1 MTQKHVDIEDLQD
14 PYPKWY
20 PHHPAMY
27 DIHKTYLDNLE
38 NGPFFDNP
46 LPKREMAPK
55 DDWFDFL
62 GVLVASP
69 IGIPAGPLL
78 DSKAIKFASEMGFD
92 LLTYKTI
99 RSRSHPSHPLP
110 NMVYVD
116 SGLTGK
122 RIEEPPAHLANLT
135 VTNSFGNPSMSPAF
149 LMEDIAQANAAIMPG
164 QALIVSIYGT
174 THEEFIQCAYLA
186 KEAGAKI
193 IEANFSCPNVN
204 PKEGLLYKT
213 PETVF
218 KLGKAIVDVIGAIPL
233 IIKVGLFDSKKQMKE
248 SFVSAA
254 KAGIRSICGLNT
266 ISMKITPPLDEN
278 RKVAGICGGGI
289 RNAALEFI
297 EDAHAT
303 ITEEHLDL
311 ILIGV
316 GGIMLPQHFE
326 NILTRG
332 AGFAMS
338 ATGMMW
344 DPYLAMRYHHM
355 KGAPND

>member
-1 MTQKHVDIEDLQD
+1 MTQKQVDIEDLQD
-14 PYPKWY
+14 TYPKWY

-38 NGPFFDNP
+38 NGPFFDSAP
-46 LPKREMAPK
+46 PKREMAPK
-55 DDWFDFL
+55 DDWLDFL
-62 GVLVASP
+62 GVSVASP

-78 DSKAIKFASEMGFD
+78 DSKGIKFASEMGFD

-99 RSRSHPSHPLP
+99 RPRAHPSHPLP

-116 SGLTGK
+116 SRLTGK
-122 RIEEPPAHLANLT
+122 RIEEPPAHLADLT

-149 LMEDIAQANAAIMPG
+149 LMEDIAKANEAIMPG

-174 THEEFIQCAYLA
+174 THEEFIQCAHLA

-193 IEANFSCPNVN
+193 IEANFSCPNVD

-213 PETVF
+213 PETVL
-218 KLGKAIVDVIGAIPL
+218 KLGKEIVDAIGQVPL
-233 IIKVGLFDSKKQMKE
+233 IIKTGLFDNKKQMKE
-248 SFVSAA
+248 SFVAAA

-278 RKVAGICGGGI
+278 RKVAGVCGGGI
-289 RNAALEFI
+289 RNAALGFI
-297 EDAHAT
+297 EDARA
-303 ITEEHLDL
+303 IISSENLDL
-311 ILIGV
+311 TLIGV
-316 GGIMLPQHFE
+316 GGIMLPQNFDQ
-326 NILTRG
+326 ILTRG
-332 AGFAMS
+332 ADFAMS

-344 DPYLAMRYHHM
+344 DPYLAMRYHHI
-355 KGAPND
+355 KEGSND